1 MKNRELSR
9 KTLIWLNAT
18 ILLLFVNYCEAM
30 RFCEKGEGAKMLRE
44 GKVTHYGK
52 VVFNPRGRML
62 SYGHPMGASGA
73 FQIVKDVGQLR
84 RQCKGYQVEEAKT
97 AMSQVTGGG
106 AQGHQLAAWTTHILS
121 I

>member
-1 MKNRELSR
+1 
-9 KTLIWLNAT
+9 
-18 ILLLFVNYCEAM
+18 
-30 RFCEKGEGAKMLRE
+30 MLRE